1 MAIPELNEV
10 TSIEIFSCWAG
21 MDGSINSNYKIVARN
36 GGFYGGTASADP
48 IDPRDVEALLRSLNE
63 PPVSSPDPTN
73 MGFSPKWLEL
83 NLQQAIEDYLG
94 DYSQQGKRRLR
105 DLLLNFDYF
114 SELLRRRFTFRSTD
128 DSPFVSVCISSYTCG
143 PVEARSSSQYAFMI
157 PWEVTTSEGTVTTRN
172 ARIGRAIAKLVPA
185 GFSEKRRLSGGQLIR
200 EILRRLD
207 SHDALLDPPAATL
220 RGHKR
225 AISTLLFTKDQKCLI
240 SGAWDNKVNVWD
252 TQTWTKRFEFDTPRQ
267 GANLVVALGPDDAT
281 LAFNDAFLIN
291 LANLETG
298 QITNR
303 IDGHSW
309 VLLNLVYSRDGKQ
322 LVSEDNDKLVVWE
335 VAGMSQQACFLGEH
349 IVGFSFDDARL
360 LTITQE
366 SLLARDA
373 ETYEST
379 VIAGPCKLARSS
391 QYGTPL
397 VWVNSKSI
405 LHVWDLKSNRELL
418 QHTLLSPPKSLKFA
432 DTEELLGCVTAD
444 GELLILNLLKRRV
457 RLIPNDADFP
467 IVDFAFSH
475 DARHVAVIQE

>member
-1 MAIPELNEV
+1 MA
-10 TSIEIFSCWAG
+10 
-21 MDGSINSNYKIVARN
+21 
-36 GGFYGGTASADP
+36 
-48 IDPRDVEALLRSLNE
+48 
-63 PPVSSPDPTN
+63 
-73 MGFSPKWLEL
+73 
-83 NLQQAIEDYLG
+83 
-94 DYSQQGKRRLR
+94 
-105 DLLLNFDYF
+105 
-114 SELLRRRFTFRSTD
+114 
-128 DSPFVSVCISSYTCG
+128 
-143 PVEARSSSQYAFMI
+143 
-157 PWEVTTSEGTVTTRN
+157 
-172 ARIGRAIAKLVPA
+172 
-185 GFSEKRRLSGGQLIR
+185 
-200 EILRRLD
+200 
-207 SHDALLDPPAATL
+207 
-220 RGHKR
+220 
-225 AISTLLFTKDQKCLI
+225 
-240 SGAWDNKVNVWD
+240 
-252 TQTWTKRFEFDTPRQ
+252 
-267 GANLVVALGPDDAT
+267 VALGPDDAT

-366 SLLARDA
+366 SLLASDA

-379 VIAGPCKLARSS
+379 VIAGPCKLARIS
-391 QYGTPL
+391 QNGTTL

-475 DARHVAVIQE
+475 DARHVAVIQEQKRGGNSPRLSVFEVVSGRNLLQVRTTNCCYVTMLPDGNTVVTGHWDGSIKVWPVGT